1 MPKHPEYGLRLIKL
15 NQKRPEHRPF
25 LVLDNILLQRSLLAF
40 LACAKESSALNESL
54 KVAISLTGPC
64 LERPSLTPEVIP
76 ILVLSNEAI

>member
-15 NQKRPEHRPF
+15 NPKRPEHRPI
-25 LVLDNILLQRSLLAF
+25 LVLDNILLQRSL